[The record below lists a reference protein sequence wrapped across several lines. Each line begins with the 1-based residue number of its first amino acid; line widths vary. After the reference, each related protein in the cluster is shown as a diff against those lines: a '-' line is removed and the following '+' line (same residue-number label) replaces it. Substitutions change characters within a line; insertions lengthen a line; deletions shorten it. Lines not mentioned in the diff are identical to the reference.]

1 MEGSYDTSHY
11 GTPYAMNANLSERLL
26 VGANFTIL
34 VYDLN
39 YSSGYGGIEAYF

>member
-26 VGANFTIL
+26 VGPIL
-34 VYDLN
+34 LFWCMIWITRRDM
-39 YSSGYGGIEAYF
+39 EE